1 LSRCARRMRA
11 GRAHARHDRLTG
23 RGLRHRSQSPR
34 RRPPPIGRG
43 PSHRVCGRG
52 HGTVPNCPH
61 ARRAKMVFWSSQFA
75 TVSAEWWSCF
85 TSSLQHKPK
94 MAAHGS
100 TLRPQSCSCAIR
112 QRRTSN
118 TCPLDAAAASAY
130 PGPSGSAASLTAR
143 TSAPAMRTTATAGRS
158 GRCRAGPENA
168 TWIRIKQHAAPG
180 CFRCIG
186 VSPLVHGV
194 AGVWLRLAS
203 MHLWGFCCVLSPRVR

>member
-1 LSRCARRMRA
+1 MRA

-130 PGPSGSAASLTAR
+130 PGPSGSAASHCPHFRPGYVHHGYCWAFGALQGGSR
-143 TSAPAMRTTATAGRS
+143 KCYMDPNQTTCGPRLLSLYRRFPTGAW
-158 GRCRAGPENA
+158 RCRCMVA
-168 TWIRIKQHAAPG
+168 TGKY
-180 CFRCIG
+180 
-186 VSPLVHGV
+186 
-194 AGVWLRLAS
+194 AS
-203 MHLWGFCCVLSPRVR
+203 VGILLCSQPAREVKPSRRG